1 MRFAWLEMGV
11 LQLHG
16 SDRIPFLHGQCTNDV
31 RGLAIGTT
39 CRALILNA
47 KGQIEFDIT
56 VLRRSDDLMVFCPLG
71 LEEVLFERLKRYII
85 FDDVQMVV
93 STDWRLLH
101 LIPDL
106 GTSAAPLDLGTSA
119 APLDLGTSAAPL
131 DLGTSAAL
139 PYLETSAAHWESNRG
154 FGIGQ
159 DILFSVSELPTLE
172 NARPLENLE
181 LARVEAS
188 LPQAHSDAFLGLLPQ
203 ECGLEFAVS
212 YKKGC
217 YIGQEIMARLEA
229 RGTRRYEL
237 RRVRLANAVARGT
250 KIKLEQREVGQLGA
264 VIQDDAAF
272 IALAVLR
279 RDLAPEAALLAD
291 SVALRLER

>member
-1 MRFAWLEMGV
+1 M
-11 LQLHG
+11 
-16 SDRIPFLHGQCTNDV
+16 
-31 RGLAIGTT
+31 
-39 CRALILNA
+39 
-47 KGQIEFDIT
+47 
-56 VLRRSDDLMVFCPLG
+56 
-71 LEEVLFERLKRYII
+71 
-85 FDDVQMVV
+85 
-93 STDWRLLH
+93 
-101 LIPDL
+101 
-106 GTSAAPLDLGTSA
+106 
-119 APLDLGTSAAPL
+119 
-131 DLGTSAAL
+131 
-139 PYLETSAAHWESNRG
+139 
-154 FGIGQ
+154 
-159 DILFSVSELPTLE
+159 PTLE